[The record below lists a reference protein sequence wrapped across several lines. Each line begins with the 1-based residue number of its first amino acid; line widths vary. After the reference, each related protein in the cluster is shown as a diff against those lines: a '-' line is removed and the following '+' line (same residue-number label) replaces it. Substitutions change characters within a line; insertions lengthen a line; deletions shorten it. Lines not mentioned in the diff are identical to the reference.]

1 MLLVSAASYII
12 TLENDN
18 QVLFLQLRQL
28 EKLAG
33 EVFVGRDWEVKDLL
47 RELMESVF
55 FWLSNNEF
63 WTIDGESSVAE
74 QPSGFDKV
82 YKMLFFTKG

>member
-28 EKLAG
+28 EKLAR

-74 QPSGFDKV
+74 QSNGFEKV
-82 YKMLFFTKG
+82 YKMLFFT